1 MKENK
6 RVLIV
11 DDQSPARQGLNAR
24 LIQVPEIE
32 VVGEA
37 TNGQESLVLI
47 DELHPDVVLMDIQ
60 MPGMDGLETIHQI
73 RKRWTEVKIIA
84 LTMYPSYRA
93 EALMAGA
100 DEFLIK
106 GCPSNVLISAILG
119 K

>member
-11 DDQSPARQGLNAR
+11 DDQSPARQGLNAL

-37 TNGQESLVLI
+37 ANGQESLVLI
-47 DELHPDVVLMDIQ
+47 DELRPDVVLMDIQ
-60 MPGMDGLETIHQI
+60 MPGMDGLETIQQI
-73 RKRWTEVKIIA
+73 RKRWTEVKVIA

-93 EALMAGA
+93 EALKVGA

-119 K
+119 R